1 MIASARLFG
10 GIRPYAWGS
19 RRFLAELEGRPA
31 PSREPEA
38 ELWLGA
44 HAGLSARLG
53 ARDGQLLRE
62 AIAAE
67 PERALGTRVRER
79 FDSELPFLLKVLA
92 AAEPLSLQAHP
103 NPAQARAGYARE
115 QAEQVPLGAE
125 HRSYKDPHHKPE
137 LLVALT
143 PFRALY
149 GFRRVDATRRLFATL
164 DVPALDPYLEPLA
177 EADPRRALR
186 QTFER
191 LMRASPEEQRALA
204 EATLGRAQRLL
215 SVMSKPDD
223 TLPLPGPFQRE
234 FQWATRIGALYP
246 GDVGVVGALLLN
258 LVELRPF
265 EGLYLPAGNLHAYLE
280 GAGVELMASSDNVLR
295 GGLTTK
301 HVNVPELLDV
311 LDFSELDPTPLSATR
326 QGEQW
331 LYSTP
336 APEFRLARLQPQGT
350 CEVSERSGPEILL
363 VTEGALKLEL
373 DAESIALASGGAA
386 FIPAAEGAYRL
397 TGTGTVFRAFVP

>member
-1 MIASARLFG
+1 MNTARLFG
-10 GIRPYAWGS
+10 KVRAYAWGS
-19 RRFLAELEGRPA
+19 RHFLAELEGRPA

-44 HAGLSARLG
+44 HAGLPARLG
-53 ARDGQLLRE
+53 SKDGQSLRE

-67 PERALGTRVRER
+67 PELALGAEVRDR

-115 QAEQVPLGAE
+115 QAENVPLGAE
-125 HRSYKDPHHKPE
+125 NRSYKDPHHKPE

-149 GFRRVDATRRLFATL
+149 GFRRVEATRRLFDLL
-164 DVPALDPYLEPLA
+164 DVPALGPYLEPLA
-177 EADPRRALR
+177 EADPRRALG

-204 EATLGRAQRLL
+204 EATVARAARRL
-215 SVMSKPDD
+215 SVPTTPDE

-234 FQWATRIGALYP
+234 FQWATRLGALYP
-246 GDVGVVGALLLN
+246 GDIGVVGALLLN

-280 GAGVELMASSDNVLR
+280 GAGVEIMASSDNVLR
-295 GGLTTK
+295 GGLTKK
-301 HVNVPELLDV
+301 HVNVAELLSV
-311 LDFSELDPTPLSATR
+311 LDFSELEPTPLAATLE
-326 QGEQW
+326 GEQW
-331 LYSTP
+331 VYETP
-336 APEFRLARLQPQGT
+336 APEFRLARLRPQGT
-350 CEVSERSGPEILL
+350 LEVSDRSGPEVLL
-363 VTEGALKLEL
+363 VTEGTLEL
-373 DAESIALASGGAA
+373 QLSAQSITLSGGSSA
-386 FIPAAEGAYRL
+386 FVPAVEGSYRL
-397 TGTGTVFRAFVP
+397 TGTGTVFRASVP